1 MQTSQALAQLL
12 DNAPSDRISAGW
24 IANHLR
30 DRSFGF
36 VMLVLAIAGLV
47 PGIASVSGFLLAIP
61 ALQMIA
67 GRAALTLPDVLA
79 ERSMAAAEFARWIRR
94 LIPFFARLER
104 VFPSGTHARSQR
116 LTRLIGAVDL
126 CLAVA
131 IIVPVPFAY
140 VPPTLAIALISFAQ
154 VEDSL
159 FLLSVSFG
167 VAFIAVLFVAFA
179 SAAVLK
185 LLVAAMAL

>member
-1 MQTSQALAQLL
+1 MQTSQALARLL
-12 DNAPSDRISAGW
+12 DEAPTDRISAGW
-24 IANHLR
+24 IAEHLK

-47 PGIASVSGFLLAIP
+47 PGIASVSGFLLAVP

-67 GRAALTLPDVLA
+67 GRHVLALPRALA
-79 ERSMAAAEFARWIRR
+79 ERSIATAGFARWMRR

-104 VFPSGTHARSQR
+104 IFPSGAGERVQQF
-116 LTRLIGAVDL
+116 TRFIGAVDL
-126 CLAVA
+126 CLALA

-154 VEDSL
+154 IEDS
-159 FLLSVSFG
+159 FILLAIALG
-167 VAFIAVLFVAFA
+167 AAFIAILFVAFV

-185 LLVAAMAL
+185 LVLAATGL

>member
-1 MQTSQALAQLL
+1 MQTSRALALLL
-12 DNAPSDRISAGW
+12 DEAPPDRISAGW
-24 IANHLR
+24 ITDHLK

-36 VMLVLAIAGLV
+36 IMLVLAIAGLV
-47 PGIASVSGFLLAIP
+47 PGIASVSGFLLAMP

-67 GRAALTLPDVLA
+67 GRDALVLPRALA
-79 ERSMAAAEFARWIRR
+79 ERSIATAGLARWMRR
-94 LIPFFARLER
+94 LIPFFAHLER
-104 VFPSGTHARSQR
+104 MFPAGANER
-116 LTRLIGAVDL
+116 LRRHTRLIGVVDL

-154 VEDSL
+154 IEDSA
-159 FLLSVSFG
+159 FLLAIAFAA
-167 VAFIAVLFVAFA
+167 AFIAILFVAFV

-185 LLVAAMAL
+185 LVLSALGL